1 MQITDII
8 PISQSRYRVCVEGRE
23 DLVLYKGELNKYRL
37 KADSDM
43 PEQLYDEILD
53 SVLKLRARKRA
64 MKLLERADRTE
75 KDMYDRLEKDGYP
88 SICVEEAIAYVKRF
102 GYLDDD
108 RYIENFIRSKSGT
121 KSRKEIEFLLF
132 RKGLSK
138 ERTSEIFDRLDCEV
152 GDRAAIESLM
162 RKKRFDPV
170 TADEEKR
177 RKMVQYLMRKGFRY
191 EDIRQLI
198 KLCNN

>member
-1 MQITDII
+1 
-8 PISQSRYRVCVEGRE
+8 
-23 DLVLYKGELNKYRL
+23 
-37 KADSDM
+37 M

-88 SICVEEAIAYVKRF
+88 SICVEDAIAYVKRF